1 MKVLVLNCGS
11 SSLKYQLFDMTTEEV
26 LAKGLVERI
35 GIEGSTIKH
44 TKSGQAPVST
54 TVEIPNHKVAIRL
67 VTEHLLDPAHGALK
81 SLTELSAVGHRVVHG
96 GEKFAKSVVIDQEVL
111 DVIEGCVPLAP
122 LHNPANLMG
131 IRAVL
136 EVLPEVPQVAVFDT
150 AFHQTMP
157 AKAYTYGL
165 PYHYYEENRL
175 RRYGFHGTSH
185 FYVAYRAA
193 EILGQPVENLKI
205 VTCHMGNGSSITAV
219 ANGKSVDTSLGFSTV
234 PGILMGTRAGDID
247 PVMILHLMEQEGIS
261 PKAMSHILHKES
273 GVLGISGI
281 SSDLRD
287 IEEAASTG
295 NERATL
301 ALEML
306 CYGVRKYIGAYAAAM
321 GGIDAIVFT
330 AGIGENSVLVRQ
342 MVSEGLD
349 FLGAKLDMEKN
360 NVRGKERIVSTD
372 DSTVKIMVVP
382 TNEELVIAR
391 DKIGRASCR
400 ERV

>member
-11 SSLKYQLFDMTTEEV
+11 SSLKYQLFDMTDESV

-35 GIEGSTIKH
+35 GIDGATIKH
-44 TKSGQAPVST
+44 TKTGQAAVSSAT
-54 TVEIPNHKVAIRL
+54 DIPNHKVAIRL
-67 VTEHLLDPAHGALK
+67 VIEHLLDPSHGALG
-81 SLTELSAVGHRVVHG
+81 SLNELTAVGHRVVHG
-96 GEKFAKSVVIDQEVL
+96 GEKFAHSVLIDQEVL
-111 DVIEGCVPLAP
+111 DVIEECVPLAP

-136 EVLPEVPQVAVFDT
+136 DLLPEIPQVAVFDT

-157 AKAYTYGL
+157 PKAFTYGL

-185 FYVAYRAA
+185 FYVAHRTA
-193 EILGQPVENLKI
+193 EILGRPIEELKI

-219 ANGKSVDTSLGFSTV
+219 DGGKSVDTSLGFSTV
-234 PGILMGTRAGDID
+234 PGILMGTRAGDLD
-247 PVMILHLMEQEGIS
+247 PVMILHLMEQEGIT

-301 ALEML
+301 ALDML

-321 GGIDAIVFT
+321 GGIDAVVFT

-342 MVSEGLD
+342 MVSEGLE
-349 FLGAKLDMEKN
+349 FLGAKLDLSRN
-360 NVRGKERIVSTD
+360 NIRGKEAIVSTD
-372 DSTVKIMVVP
+372 DSRVKILVVP

-391 DKIGRASCR
+391 DTKSLTNGR
-400 ERV
+400 

>member
-11 SSLKYQLFDMTTEEV
+11 SSLKYQLFDMTDESV

-35 GIEGSTIKH
+35 GIDGATIKH
-44 TKSGQAPVST
+44 TKTGQAAVSSAT
-54 TVEIPNHKVAIRL
+54 DIPNHKVAIRL
-67 VTEHLLDPAHGALK
+67 VIEHLLDPSHGALG
-81 SLTELSAVGHRVVHG
+81 SLNELTAVGHRVVHG
-96 GEKFAKSVVIDQEVL
+96 GEKFAHSVLIDQEVL
-111 DVIEGCVPLAP
+111 DVIEECVPLAP

-136 EVLPEVPQVAVFDT
+136 DLLPEIPQVAVFDT

-157 AKAYTYGL
+157 PKAFTYGL

-185 FYVAYRAA
+185 FYVAHRTA
-193 EILGQPVENLKI
+193 EILGRPIEELKI

-219 ANGKSVDTSLGFSTV
+219 DGGKSVDTSLGFSTV
-234 PGILMGTRAGDID
+234 PGILMGTRAGDLD
-247 PVMILHLMEQEGIS
+247 PVMILHLMEQEGIT

-301 ALEML
+301 ALDML

-321 GGIDAIVFT
+321 GGVDAVVFT

-342 MVSEGLD
+342 MVSEGLE
-349 FLGAKLDMEKN
+349 FLGAKLDLSRN
-360 NVRGKERIVSTD
+360 NIRGKEAIVSTD
-372 DSTVKIMVVP
+372 DSRVKILVVP

-391 DKIGRASCR
+391 DTKSLTNGR
-400 ERV
+400 